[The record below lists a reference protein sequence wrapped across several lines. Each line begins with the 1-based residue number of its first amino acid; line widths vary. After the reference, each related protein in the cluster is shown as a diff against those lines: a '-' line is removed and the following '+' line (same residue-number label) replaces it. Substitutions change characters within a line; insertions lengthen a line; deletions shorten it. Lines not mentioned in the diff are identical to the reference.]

1 MKRNNICSQLLI
13 ITALLVTLLAPSAG
27 AGPVSAAK
35 AHPQLLAL
43 AARQPESSVEVIV
56 QKTGSDHSA
65 ETLVAQ
71 LGGEVLRD
79 LSIIN
84 AFSAQ
89 MSAETALMLATSS
102 SVRWVSLDAPV
113 VKTASLDLKIPTEN
127 AKKPVPDPPTA
138 LTDST
143 RVAAAA
149 VSTVC
154 AECIDTTSLANPYI
168 RAIGADSVWN
178 TAPYLQG
185 QGITVAV
192 LDTGVSSSADLQNRV
207 LLSKTFSRLSFE
219 GADFYGHGSHV
230 MGIVGGNGVNSSGA
244 YVGVAPKA
252 NLINLQVSDAFG
264 NGTSSNVVAALQWVY
279 ENHVAYNIRV
289 VNISFNTTIPES
301 YHTNPISAAAE
312 ILWFNGVVVVVSA
325 GNEGKNGLYPPAN
338 DPFVITVGA
347 SNDQG
352 TGDPADDS
360 LATFSAYGTTADGIQ
375 KPDLLAPGVN
385 IVSLLTNPF
394 SRLPIDHPDN
404 IVKIDN
410 APVYFRMS
418 GTSMAAPV
426 VSGAAALL
434 LQDEPGL
441 TPDQVKYRL
450 MATARPLK
458 KATGSGAGLL
468 DINAAVQGTSTE
480 SANIGLPVSQLLSSG
495 SEPVT
500 WNAVSWNAVSWN
512 AVSWNAVSWNA
523 VSWNAVSWNSVDW
536 TR

>member
-1 MKRNNICSQLLI
+1 M
-13 ITALLVTLLAPSAG
+13 
-27 AGPVSAAK
+27 
-35 AHPQLLAL
+35 
-43 AARQPESSVEVIV
+43 
-56 QKTGSDHSA
+56 
-65 ETLVAQ
+65 
-71 LGGEVLRD
+71 
-79 LSIIN
+79 
-84 AFSAQ
+84 
-89 MSAETALMLATSS
+89 
-102 SVRWVSLDAPV
+102 
-113 VKTASLDLKIPTEN
+113 
-127 AKKPVPDPPTA
+127 
-138 LTDST
+138 
-143 RVAAAA
+143 
-149 VSTVC
+149 
-154 AECIDTTSLANPYI
+154 
-168 RAIGADSVWN
+168 
-178 TAPYLQG
+178 
-185 QGITVAV
+185 AV

-207 LLSKTFSRLSFE
+207 LLSKTFSVLSFE
-219 GADFYGHGSHV
+219 GNDFYGHGSHV
-230 MGIVGGNGVNSSGA
+230 MGIVGGNGANSSGA
-244 YVGVAPKA
+244 YVGVAPKV

-264 NGTSSNVVAALQWVY
+264 NGKSSNVVAALQWVY

-347 SNDQG
+347 ANDQG

-375 KPDLLAPGVN
+375 KPDLVAPGVN

-394 SRLPIDHPDN
+394 SRLASDHPDN
-404 IVKIDN
+404 VVKSNN

-418 GTSMAAPV
+418 GTSMSAPV

-434 LQDEPGL
+434 MQDEPGL

-458 KATGSGAGLL
+458 KATGSGAGML

-480 SANIGLPVSQLLSSG
+480 SANIGLPASQLLSSG